1 MGKII
6 VLMGPPGAGKGTQ
19 ARLLQERLH
28 LPQISTGDLL
38 RAIATTDTPLGR
50 EVKQVQNSGKL
61 ISDDQV
67 IRVVEDRTSQNDA
80 NDGYVLDGFP
90 RTVAQARSLE
100 QLAQQQNNKI
110 ATLIVDVPIERLMVR
125 ATGRLSCPVCGEI
138 YNLYS
143 KPPRFDE
150 ECDRH
155 RGVKLQRRIDD
166 APEKVSIRLNTY
178 DEQTRPVIDYYE
190 QSGRLHRVDGTQDP
204 EAIYKEI
211 ETIVKTTGD
220 DHR

>member
-50 EVKQVQNSGKL
+50 EVKQVQDSGKL

-80 NDGYVLDGFP
+80 KDGYVLDGFP
-90 RTVAQARSLE
+90 RTAAQARSLE
-100 QLAQQQNNKI
+100 RLAQQQNKKI
-110 ATLIVDVPIERLMVR
+110 EALVVDVPFERLMER

-143 KPPRFDE
+143 KPPRIDE

-155 RGVKLQRRIDD
+155 PGVKLQRRIDD
-166 APEKVSIRLNTY
+166 APEKVSVRLNTY
-178 DEQTRPVIDYYE
+178 DEQTRPVIDYFE
-190 QSGRLHRVDGTQDP
+190 QSGRLHRVDGTQSP

-211 ETIVKTTGD
+211 EKILKDGQ
-220 DHR
+220 